1 MSDHIIKQFNL
12 EYLINKQ
19 YNTKINKNEPPIN
32 RSDKRFYRKRILN
45 MVRNL
50 LMNDTNET
58 NDIPQDIQRA
68 FNYYIKQS
76 IEYFKLIDVT
86 DTIQETHAIDDT
98 NTPGD
103 DNVLETLFAIFEPDA
118 VQPNSDTDVNHII
131 MKSPKIKEN
140 TLDTFIKRNKCVEN
154 TNVFPVKKVINLK
167 NPAFK
172 NKGICKK
179 KYLNNTYEEE
189 VKLQNEKSNIS
200 ITQP

>member
-19 YNTKINKNEPPIN
+19 YNTKIDKTEPQIN
-32 RSDKRFYRKRILN
+32 RSDKRFYRKRIIN

-50 LMNDTNET
+50 LMNET
-58 NDIPQDIQRA
+58 NDIPQDIQRS

-76 IEYFKLIDVT
+76 IEYFKLIDLT
-86 DTIQETHAIDDT
+86 DTIQETHTIYDT
-98 NTPGD
+98 TTNGD
-103 DNVLETLFAIFEPDA
+103 DNSLETLFSIIEPESI
-118 VQPNSDTDVNHII
+118 PETDINHII

-154 TNVFPVKKVINLK
+154 TNVFPSQKIINLK

-189 VKLQNEKSNIS
+189 LKIQNEKSK
-200 ITQP
+200 T

>member
-19 YNTKINKNEPPIN
+19 YNTKINKNEPQIN
-32 RSDKRFYRKRILN
+32 RSDKKFYRKRILN

-50 LMNDTNET
+50 LMNET

-76 IEYFKLIDVT
+76 IEYFKLLDIT
-86 DTIQETHAIDDT
+86 DTIQETHAINDT
-98 NTPGD
+98 NTTGD
-103 DNVLETLFAIFEPDA
+103 DNVLETLFAIFEPDS
-118 VQPNSDTDVNHII
+118 VQPNSITNVNHII
-131 MKSPKIKEN
+131 MKSPTIKEN

-154 TNVFPVKKVINLK
+154 TNVFPSQKIINLK

-189 VKLQNEKSNIS
+189 PKIQNEKSK
-200 ITQP
+200 T

>member
-19 YNTKINKNEPPIN
+19 YNTQINKDEPKIH
-32 RSDKRFYRKRILN
+32 RSDKKFYRKRIIN

-50 LMNDTNET
+50 LMNDTN
-58 NDIPQDIQRA
+58 DIPQDIQRS

-76 IEYFKLIDVT
+76 IEYFKLTDLT
-86 DTIQETHAIDDT
+86 DTIQETHEMYDHANT
-98 NTPGD
+98 NVD
-103 DNVLETLFAIFEPDA
+103 DNSLETLFAIFENDT
-118 VQPNSDTDVNHII
+118 VQTTPPTEINNII

-154 TNVFPVKKVINLK
+154 TNVFPTQKIINLK

-189 VKLQNEKSNIS
+189 LKVQNETSN
-200 ITQP
+200 QKNAKP

>member
-19 YNTKINKNEPPIN
+19 YNTQIDKTEPKIN
-32 RSDKRFYRKRILN
+32 RSDKKFYRKRIIN

-50 LMNDTNET
+50 LMNET
-58 NDIPQDIQRA
+58 NDIPEDIQRS

-76 IEYFKLIDVT
+76 IEYFKLVDVT
-86 DTIQETHAIDDT
+86 DTIQETHANYETPT
-98 NTPGD
+98 NGD
-103 DNVLETLFAIFEPDA
+103 DNALETLFAMIEPDPDLEIEVEVDA
-118 VQPNSDTDVNHII
+118 KSNSVNINNLL

-154 TNVFPVKKVINLK
+154 TNVFPTQKVINLK

-179 KYLNNTYEEE
+179 KNLHNTYEEPS
-189 VKLQNEKSNIS
+189 LQNETKK
-200 ITQP
+200 

>member
-19 YNTKINKNEPPIN
+19 YNTQINKDEPKIH
-32 RSDKRFYRKRILN
+32 RSDKKFYRKRIIN

-50 LMNDTNET
+50 LMNDTN
-58 NDIPQDIQRA
+58 DIPQDIQRS

-76 IEYFKLIDVT
+76 IEYFKLTDLT
-86 DTIQETHAIDDT
+86 DTIQETHEMYDDANT
-98 NTPGD
+98 NVD
-103 DNVLETLFAIFEPDA
+103 DNSLETLFAIFENDPI
-118 VQPNSDTDVNHII
+118 QTSSTTEINNII

-140 TLDTFIKRNKCVEN
+140 TLDTFIKRNKCVED
-154 TNVFPVKKVINLK
+154 TNVFPTQKIINLK

-189 VKLQNEKSNIS
+189 VKLQNEKSTTPNA
-200 ITQP
+200 TP

>member
-1 MSDHIIKQFNL
+1 MSDHIIKQFDI

-19 YNTKINKNEPPIN
+19 YNNKIDKNEPQIN
-32 RSDKRFYRKRILN
+32 RSDKRFYRKRIIN

-50 LMNDTNET
+50 LMNET
-58 NDIPQDIQRA
+58 NDIPQDIQRS

-76 IEYFKLIDVT
+76 IEYFKLIDLT
-86 DTIQETHAIDDT
+86 DTIQETHAIYDT
-98 NTPGD
+98 NTNVDVD
-103 DNVLETLFAIFEPDA
+103 DNALETLFSMIEPETC
-118 VQPNSDTDVNHII
+118 PETNINHII

-140 TLDTFIKRNKCVEN
+140 TLDTFIKRNTCVEN
-154 TNVFPVKKVINLK
+154 TNVFPTQKVINLK

-189 VKLQNEKSNIS
+189 PKLQNEQKNTSNNA
-200 ITQP
+200 P

>member
-19 YNTKINKNEPPIN
+19 YNTKINKNEPQIN
-32 RSDKRFYRKRILN
+32 RSDKKFYRKRILN

-50 LMNDTNET
+50 LMNET

-76 IEYFKLIDVT
+76 IEYFKLLDIT
-86 DTIQETHAIDDT
+86 DTIQETHAINDT
-98 NTPGD
+98 NTTGD
-103 DNVLETLFAIFEPDA
+103 DNVLETLFAIFEPDS
-118 VQPNSDTDVNHII
+118 VQPNSITNVNHII
-131 MKSPKIKEN
+131 MKSPTIKEN

-154 TNVFPVKKVINLK
+154 TNVFPTQKVINLK

-172 NKGICKK
+172 NKGIGKK

-189 VKLQNEKSNIS
+189 PKLQNEKG
-200 ITQP
+200 